1 MTYPPRRTELKI
13 NEGRMQ
19 RRADDQMR
27 AGETRNKSLALI
39 ATHHNPGTHDD
50 DALRHNG

>member
-27 AGETRNKSLALI
+27 AGETPEQKPRA
-39 ATHHNPGTHDD
+39 H
-50 DALRHNG
+50 RHTP